1 MVDNI
6 KVVENVDWIELAE
19 YRLQWQ
25 AFMNMM
31 KNLLRSMVAS

>member
-1 MVDNI
+1 MVENI

-25 AFMNMM
+25 WQWQWQ
-31 KNLLRSMVAS
+31 